1 MAYTRPSAS
10 AADATWQGAP
20 AYTRPSASAADATFV
35 TASGVDCT
43 IVASLAITASLS
55 MEFGNGEIDA
65 SITAALPISASMSA
79 GHGVSADIHAV
90 LTVASAVGA
99 AQGVSGDI
107 GAAVGITGVVSLTH
121 ERYEVKGVAQIGGVL
136 VDRRVR
142 VYRRATGDLVAQ
154 GDTVAGAFRLTTG
167 FDAGGGEVYVL
178 PIDLSGGATDWV
190 PPVANR
196 VVPTLAMD
204 T

>member
-10 AADATWQGAP
+10 AADAIWQGAS
-20 AYTRPSASAADATFV
+20 AYTRSSASAADATFV
-35 TASGVDCT
+35 SSSSIDCT
-43 IVASLAITASLS
+43 IAAAVSITASLS
-55 MEFGNGEIDA
+55 LVFATEIDT
-65 SITAALPISASMSA
+65 SIAAVLPIVGSINVAHGIA
-79 GHGVSADIHAV
+79 GAV
-90 LTVASAVGA
+90 V
-99 AQGVSGDI
+99 
-107 GAAVGITGVVSLTH
+107 AAVGIAGAVSLTH
-121 ERYEVKGVAQIGGVL
+121 ERYEVKGVAQIGSVL
-136 VDRRVR
+136 ADRRVR
-142 VYRRATGDLVAQ
+142 VYRRATGDLVVQ

-178 PIDLSGGATDWV
+178 PIDLSGSATDWV